1 MTLPLGQGPYSA
13 EMDTTDDDWLSIGAF
28 AALTGLTPKALR
40 LYDKRDL
47 LRPASLDPESGYR
60 RYSNEQVADGTLI
73 AMLRAIDMPLA
84 EIATVLAAEPA
95 ARSGI
100 VGRYWYRVERDLD
113 EYRSVVRRLRRD
125 SQEEE
130 NGMSHS
136 EHAVKRG
143 LDEGPLGS
151 IAVLAAVADPSD
163 AADAYGQAM
172 KTAYWKHRDVALVA
186 AIAYA
191 GAGRLL
197 AQAEDAENADDAHEA
212 KMAVRGLMYDLASFS
227 WPGWDEPG
235 VAISVEAQA
244 GGLSAAQACVAL
256 TAELAME
263 DLAISRAH
271 WMLAAQ
277 LLAASSAG
285 EAARHFALACEA
297 ADRAGADAEVA
308 LATAFGA
315 LARLSAGE
323 DDADGSLATAIDDLG
338 AAEGGDMF
346 IEQVETARRVFGL

>member
-13 EMDTTDDDWLSIGAF
+13 LMASTDETWLTIGEF

-47 LRPASLDPESGYR
+47 LRPVSMDPDSGYR
-60 RYSNEQVADGTLI
+60 RYSGDQVGDGTLI

-84 EIATVLAAEPA
+84 EIATVLAADPA
-95 ARSGI
+95 ERSGV

-113 EYRSVVRRLRRD
+113 EVRSVVRQLRRE

-130 NGMSHS
+130 NGVSHS
-136 EHAVKRG
+136 EQAVSRG

-151 IAVLAAVADPSD
+151 IAALAAVADASD

-172 KTAYWKHRDVALVA
+172 KSAYWEHHDVTLVT

-197 AQAEDAENADDAHEA
+197 AYAEDADDPDEA
-212 KMAVRGLMYDLASFS
+212 YEARSAVRGLMYDLASFS

-235 VAISVEAQA
+235 VTITAEAQA
-244 GGLSAAQACVAL
+244 GGLSAARACLAL
-256 TAELAME
+256 TGELGMEELAV
-263 DLAISRAH
+263 SRAQ
-271 WMLAAQ
+271 WMLGAHLLMAGSPVDAGAQ
-277 LLAASSAG
+277 FTLAG
-285 EAARHFALACEA
+285 QA
-297 ADRAGADAEVA
+297 ADRAGADAEVSLASAFDA
-308 LATAFGA
+308 LAALVTGADGAEETLASALTA
-315 LARLSAGE
+315 LAR
-323 DDADGSLATAIDDLG
+323 AD
-338 AAEGGDMF
+338 GGDMF
-346 IEQVETARRVFGL
+346 VEQVETARRVLGR